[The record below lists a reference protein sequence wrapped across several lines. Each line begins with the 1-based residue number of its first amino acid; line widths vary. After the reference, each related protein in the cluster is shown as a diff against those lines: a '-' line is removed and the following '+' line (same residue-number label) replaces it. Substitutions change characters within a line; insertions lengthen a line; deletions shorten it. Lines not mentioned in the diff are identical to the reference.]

1 MAHTK
6 KENEIMK
13 NVLVLGAGLVSK
25 PLVIYLL
32 EKGYHVKVA
41 SRTVSKAEA
50 LIKGFENGL
59 TESLN
64 LDNQQQLHNLIQGAD
79 IVISLVPYTY
89 HVQIAKT
96 CIELKKHLITTSYIS
111 AVMQDLDDAAKDAGI
126 LILNEIGLD
135 PGIDHM
141 SAMRIIHDVENR
153 QGKVVSFQSYCGGL
167 PALQNNNLPF
177 GYKFSWS
184 PRGVVMAGKN
194 NGQFLEDDKVIF
206 IPSKD
211 LFKNYVIIDIAG
223 LGSLEA
229 YTNRDALPY
238 KKLYGLHDANTVFRG
253 TLRNIGWCY
262 AMKKAQE
269 LGLFDD
275 AERQDL
281 TGLSYKQMVSRLIGS
296 EDYENIISDTARFL
310 NLETHSTVIKNFKW
324 SGLFDDDPVSD
335 DNNVMDIFCALLQ
348 KKLVMDKN
356 ELDMIVLYH
365 RFIAKFDGREE
376 LITSTLID
384 NGIPNGDSAMSRTV
398 SLPAAIATALIL
410 DGNIN
415 MTGVHIP
422 VQPEIYNP
430 VLDELSRLNIE
441 CIEKTTPID

>member
-1 MAHTK
+1 
-6 KENEIMK
+6 MK

-25 PLVIYLL
+25 PLVVYLL
-32 EKGYHVKVA
+32 EKGYRVKVA

-59 TESLN
+59 AESLN
-64 LDNQQQLHNLIQGAD
+64 VNNRQQLQNLIKDAD
-79 IVISLVPYTY
+79 IVISLVPYTH
-89 HVQIAKT
+89 HVQIANI
-96 CIELKKHLITTSYIS
+96 CIELKKHLITTSYVS
-111 AVMQDLDDAAKDAGI
+111 AAMQDLDEAAKNAGI

-141 SAMRIIHDVENR
+141 SAMRIIHDVEKK

-167 PALQNNNLPF
+167 PALQDNNLPF

-194 NGQFLEDDKVIF
+194 NGQFLEDGKVIF
-206 IPSKD
+206 LPSKD
-211 LFKNYVIIDIAG
+211 LFKNYVIIDIEG
-223 LGSLEA
+223 MGSLEA

-238 KKLYGLHDANTVFRG
+238 KKLYGLHDAHTVFRG
-253 TLRNIGWCY
+253 TLRNNGWCY

-275 AERQDL
+275 TERQDL
-281 TGLSYKQMVSRLIGS
+281 SGLTHSQMIAKLIEA
-296 EDYENIISDTARFL
+296 EDYENILEETAWFL
-310 NLETHSTVIKNFKW
+310 NLELHSTVIKNFKW
-324 SGLFDDDPVSD
+324 LGLFDDEPIPDET
-335 DNNVMDIFCALLQ
+335 NVMDIFCVLLQ
-348 KKLVMDKN
+348 KKLVMGEN
-356 ELDMIVLYH
+356 ELDLIVLYH
-365 RFIAKFDGREE
+365 RFIAEFDGKEE

-384 NGIPNGDSAMSRTV
+384 NGIPKGDSAMSRTV
-398 SLPAAIATALIL
+398 SLPAAIVTALIL
-410 DGNIN
+410 DGKIN

-441 CIEKTTPID
+441 CVEKATPID

>member
-1 MAHTK
+1 
-6 KENEIMK
+6 MK

-25 PLVIYLL
+25 PLVVYLL
-32 EKGYHVKVA
+32 EKGYRVKVA

-59 TESLN
+59 AESLN
-64 LDNQQQLHNLIQGAD
+64 VNNRQQLQNLIKDAD
-79 IVISLVPYTY
+79 IVISLVPYTH
-89 HVQIAKT
+89 HVQIANI
-96 CIELKKHLITTSYIS
+96 CIELKKHLITTSYVS
-111 AVMQDLDDAAKDAGI
+111 AAMQDLDEAAKKAGI

-141 SAMRIIHDVENR
+141 SAMRIIHDVEKK

-167 PALQNNNLPF
+167 PALQDNNLPF

-194 NGQFLEDDKVIF
+194 NGQFLEDGKVIF
-206 IPSKD
+206 LPSKD
-211 LFKNYVIIDIAG
+211 LFKNYVIIDIEG
-223 LGSLEA
+223 MGSLEA

-238 KKLYGLHDANTVFRG
+238 KKLYGLHDAHTVFRG
-253 TLRNIGWCY
+253 TLRNNGWCY

-275 AERQDL
+275 TERQDL
-281 TGLSYKQMVSRLIGS
+281 SGLTHSQMIAKLIEA
-296 EDYENIISDTARFL
+296 EDYENILEETAWFL
-310 NLETHSTVIKNFKW
+310 NLELHSTVIKNFKW
-324 SGLFDDDPVSD
+324 LGLFDDEPIPDET
-335 DNNVMDIFCALLQ
+335 NVMDIFCVLLQ
-348 KKLVMDKN
+348 KKLVMGEN
-356 ELDMIVLYH
+356 ELDLIVLYH
-365 RFIAKFDGREE
+365 RFIAEFDGKEE

-384 NGIPNGDSAMSRTV
+384 NGIPKGDSAMSRTV
-398 SLPAAIATALIL
+398 SLPAAIVTALIL
-410 DGNIN
+410 DGKIN

-441 CIEKTTPID
+441 CVEKATPID

>member
-1 MAHTK
+1 MV
-6 KENEIMK
+6 MK

-25 PLVIYLL
+25 PLVVYLL
-32 EKGYHVKVA
+32 EKGYQVKVA

-50 LIKGFENGL
+50 LVEGFENGQA
-59 TESLN
+59 ESLN
-64 LDNQQQLHNLIQGAD
+64 VNNQQQLQNLIQAAD
-79 IVISLVPYTY
+79 IVISLVPYTH
-89 HVQIAKT
+89 HVKIAKI
-96 CIELKKHLITTSYIS
+96 CIELKKHLITTSYVS
-111 AVMQDLDDAAKDAGI
+111 AAMQELNNAAHEAGI

-141 SAMRIIHDVENR
+141 SAMRIIHSVEKR
-153 QGKVVSFQSYCGGL
+153 QGKVISFQSYCGGL
-167 PALQNNNLPF
+167 PALEHNNLPF

-194 NGQFLEDDKVIF
+194 NGQFLEDGKVIF

-211 LFKNYVIIDIAG
+211 LFRNYIIIDIEDI
-223 LGSLEA
+223 GSFEA

-238 KKLYGLHDANTVFRG
+238 KELYGLKDANTVFRG
-253 TLRNIGWCY
+253 TLRNYGWCY

-275 AERQDL
+275 SDRKDL
-281 TGLSYKQMVSRLIGS
+281 TGLTYNQMIGKLIGS
-296 EDYENIISDTARFL
+296 EDYENIIEETAWFL
-310 NLETHSTVIKNFKW
+310 NLELHSTVIKNFNW
-324 SGLFDDDPVSD
+324 LGLFDDEPLPDET
-335 DNNVMDIFCALLQ
+335 NVMDIFSALLQ
-348 KKLVMDKN
+348 KKLVMREN
-356 ELDMIVLYH
+356 ELDLIVLYH
-365 RFIAKFDGREE
+365 RFIAEVNGKEE

-398 SLPAAIATALIL
+398 SLPAAIAAALIL
-410 DGNIN
+410 EGKIE

-430 VLDELSRLNIE
+430 VLDELARLNIE
-441 CIEKTTPID
+441 CVEKATTID

>member
-1 MAHTK
+1 MK
-6 KENEIMK
+6 K
-13 NVLVLGAGLVSK
+13 VLVLGAGLVSK
-25 PLVIYLL
+25 PLVIFLL
-32 EKGYHVKVA
+32 EKGFQVRVA

-50 LIKGFENGL
+50 LINGFENGRA
-59 TESLN
+59 ESLN
-64 LDNQQQLHNLIQGAD
+64 VNNQEQLHNLIQDSD
-79 IVISLVPYTY
+79 IVISLVPYTH
-89 HVQIAKT
+89 HVQIANI
-96 CIELKKHLITTSYIS
+96 CIDLKKHLVTTSYVSS
-111 AVMQDLDDAAKDAGI
+111 AMQNLDDAARKAGI

-141 SAMRIIHDVENR
+141 SAMRIIHDVEKKG
-153 QGKVVSFQSYCGGL
+153 GKVVSFQSYCGGL
-167 PALQNNNLPF
+167 PALQHNNLPF

-194 NGQFLEDDKVIF
+194 NGQFLEDGKVIF

-211 LFKNYVIIDIAG
+211 LFKNYVIIDIEG
-223 LGSLEA
+223 MGSLEA

-238 KKLYGLHDANTVFRG
+238 KKLYGLHDAHTVFRG
-253 TLRNIGWCY
+253 TLRNNGWCY

-281 TGLSYKQMVSRLIGS
+281 TGLSYSQMVGKLIGS
-296 EDYENIISDTARFL
+296 EEYENIVADTARFL

-324 SGLFDDDPVSD
+324 LGLFDHDPVPD
-335 DNNVMDIFCALLQ
+335 KNNVMDIFCALLQ
-348 KKLVMDKN
+348 KKLVMGEN
-356 ELDMIVLYH
+356 ELDLIVLYH
-365 RFIAKFDGREE
+365 RFIAEFGGKEE

-410 DGNIN
+410 DGKIN

-441 CIEKTTPID
+441 CVEKVTPID

>member
-1 MAHTK
+1 
-6 KENEIMK
+6 MK

-25 PLVIYLL
+25 PLVVYLL
-32 EKGYHVKVA
+32 EKGFQVKVA

-50 LIKGFENGL
+50 LIKGFENGQA
-59 TESLN
+59 ESLN
-64 LDNQQQLHNLIQGAD
+64 VKNQTQLQNLIQDAD
-79 IVISLVPYTY
+79 IVISLVPYTH
-89 HVQIAKT
+89 HVQIAKL
-96 CIELKKHLITTSYIS
+96 CIQFKKHLITTSYVS
-111 AVMQDLDDAAKDAGI
+111 PAMQEIDEDAKKAGI

-141 SAMRIIHDVENR
+141 SAMRIIHDVEER
-153 QGKVVSFQSYCGGL
+153 QGRVVSFQSYCGGL

-194 NGQFLEDDKVIF
+194 NGQFLEDGNVIF

-211 LFKNYVIIDIAG
+211 LFKNYVIIDIEG
-223 LGSLEA
+223 LGSFEA
-229 YTNRDALPY
+229 YTNRDSLPY
-238 KKLYGLHDANTVFRG
+238 KSLYGLKDAHTVFRG
-253 TLRNIGWCY
+253 TLRNNGWCY

-281 TGLSYKQMVSRLIGS
+281 RGLSYSQMIGKLIGAD
-296 EDYENIISDTARFL
+296 DYDNILEETAWFL
-310 NLETHSTVIKNFKW
+310 NLELHSTVIKNFKW
-324 SGLFDDDPVSD
+324 LGLFDNEPLPDES
-335 DNNVMDIFCALLQ
+335 NVMDIFSTLLQ
-348 KKLVMDKN
+348 KKLRMGKD
-356 ELDMIVLYH
+356 ELDLIVLYH
-365 RFIAKFDGREE
+365 RFIAEFDGKKE

-410 DGNIN
+410 EDKID

-422 VQPEIYNP
+422 IQPEIYNP

-441 CIEKTTPID
+441 CVEKVLPID

>member
-1 MAHTK
+1 MK
-6 KENEIMK
+6 K
-13 NVLVLGAGLVSK
+13 VLVLGAGLVSK
-25 PLVIYLL
+25 PLVGYLL
-32 EKGYHVKVA
+32 EKGFNVKVA

-50 LIKGFENGL
+50 LVKGFENGQAD
-59 TESLN
+59 SLN
-64 LDNQQQLHNLIQGAD
+64 VDNQEQLHNLIQNTD
-79 IVISLVPYTY
+79 IVISLVPYTH
-89 HVQIAKT
+89 HVQIAKI
-96 CIELKKHLITTSYIS
+96 CIELKKHLVTTSYVS
-111 AVMQDLDDAAKDAGI
+111 AAMQDLDEAAQKAGI

-141 SAMRIIHDVENR
+141 SAMRIIHDVEKR
-153 QGKVVSFQSYCGGL
+153 QGKVLSFQSYCGGL
-167 PALQNNNLPF
+167 PALQYNNLPF

-194 NGQFLEDDKVIF
+194 NGQFLEDGKVIF

-211 LFKNYVIIDIAG
+211 LFKNYVIIDIDG

-238 KKLYGLHDANTVFRG
+238 KKLYGLHDAHTVFRG

-281 TGLSYKQMVSRLIGS
+281 IGISYKQLVGKLIGT
-296 EDYENIISDTARFL
+296 EEYDNIISDTARFL

-335 DNNVMDIFCALLQ
+335 ENNVMDIFCVLLQ

-365 RFIAKFDGREE
+365 RFIAEFDGKEK

-398 SLPAAIATALIL
+398 SLPAAIVTALIL
-410 DGNIN
+410 DRKID

-430 VLDELSRLNIE
+430 VLDELARLNIE
-441 CIEKTTPID
+441 CVEKATTID

>member
-1 MAHTK
+1 MLMK
-6 KENEIMK
+6 K
-13 NVLVLGAGLVSK
+13 VLVLGAGLVSK
-25 PLVIYLL
+25 PLVVYLL
-32 EKGYHVKVA
+32 EKGFQVNVA

-50 LIKGFENGL
+50 LIEGFENGKA
-59 TESLN
+59 ESLN
-64 LDNQQQLHNLIQGAD
+64 VNDQDQLQNLIQDVD

-89 HVQIAKT
+89 HVQIANI
-96 CIELKKHLITTSYIS
+96 CIDLKKHLITTSYVSS
-111 AVMQDLDDAAKDAGI
+111 AMQELNDAAINAGI

-141 SAMRIIHDVENR
+141 SAMRIIHDVKKR
-153 QGKVVSFQSYCGGL
+153 GGKVVSFQSYCGGL
-167 PALQNNNLPF
+167 PALQHNNLPF

-194 NGQFLEDDKVIF
+194 NGQFLEDGKVVF

-211 LFKNYVIIDIAG
+211 LFKNYVIIDIDG
-223 LGSLEA
+223 FGSLEA

-238 KKLYGLHDANTVFRG
+238 KKLYGLHDAHTVFRG

-275 AERQDL
+275 SERQDL
-281 TGLSYKQMVSRLIGS
+281 IGLSYRQMVGKLIGS
-296 EDYENIISDTARFL
+296 E
-310 NLETHSTVIKNFKW
+310 
-324 SGLFDDDPVSD
+324 D
-335 DNNVMDIFCALLQ
+335 DNNVMDIFCAILQ

-356 ELDMIVLYH
+356 ELDLIVLYH
-365 RFIAKFDGREE
+365 RFVAEISGKEE

-384 NGIPNGDSAMSRTV
+384 MGIPDGDSAMSRTV

-410 DGNIN
+410 EDKIK
-415 MTGVHIP
+415 MTGVQIP

-430 VLDELSRLNIE
+430 VLDELARLNIE
-441 CIEKTTPID
+441 CVEKSKPID

>member
-1 MAHTK
+1 
-6 KENEIMK
+6 MK

-25 PLVIYLL
+25 PLVVYLL
-32 EKGYHVKVA
+32 EKGFRVKVA

-50 LIKGFENGL
+50 LIKGFENGQA
-59 TESLN
+59 ESLN
-64 LDNQQQLHNLIQGAD
+64 VNNQQQLQNLIQDTD
-79 IVISLVPYTY
+79 IVISLVPYTH
-89 HVQIAKT
+89 HVQIAKI
-96 CIELKKHLITTSYIS
+96 CIELKRHLITTSYVS
-111 AVMQDLDDAAKDAGI
+111 AAMQDLDEAAKDAGI

-141 SAMRIIHDVENR
+141 SAMRIINDVEKR
-153 QGKVVSFQSYCGGL
+153 QGKVISFQSYCGGL

-194 NGQFLEDDKVIF
+194 NGQFLEDSKVIF

-211 LFKNYVIIDIAG
+211 LFKNYVIIDIGG

-238 KKLYGLHDANTVFRG
+238 KDLYGLKDAHTVFRG

-281 TGLSYKQMVSRLIGS
+281 IGLSYRQMVAKLIGS
-296 EDYENIISDTARFL
+296 VEYDNIISNTARFL

-324 SGLFDDDPVSD
+324 AGLFDDDPVSS

-365 RFIAKFDGREE
+365 QFTAEFDGKEE
-376 LITSTLID
+376 VITSTLID

-398 SLPAAIATALIL
+398 SLPAAIATTLIL
-410 DGNIN
+410 EEKIKLA
-415 MTGVHIP
+415 GVHIP

-430 VLDELSRLNIE
+430 VLDELSQLNIE
-441 CIEKTTPID
+441 CVEKAIAID